1 MTPRRHLLQG
11 LALGATLWT
20 AMPWRAA
27 LAAPDATEFARRM
40 AEIEARSGGRLG
52 VALLDTGSGFRA
64 GHRAAERFPMAS
76 TFKLLLAGAVLRR
89 VDEGKERLDRVIRFT
104 RDDLVPYA
112 PVTGPAAGGP
122 GLTVAA
128 LCEATVTLSD
138 NPAANLLLDT
148 VGGPA
153 GLTAFLRGLGDATT
167 RLDRTEPALNEGRPG
182 DPRDTTTPDS
192 MAFLI
197 RALALGDALRP
208 ASRERLMG
216 WLLGNRT
223 GDAQIRAGLP
233 QGWRAAEKTGSN
245 PSAGIANDVGLL
257 LPPGRAP
264 VLLAA
269 YLTEARIAAA
279 ERPALLAEVARA
291 AVRALG

>member
-1 MTPRRHLLQG
+1 MTQRRHLLQS